1 MTSVAPVCPVSRDQ
15 AVASQPGRLIPS
27 LTSAVDLPS
36 AITLANAINNML
48 NRAAPNNLAPVIPI
62 GQPQLARIG
71 GGAGPVG
78 GFGKSVW
85 QERKAARKTQ
95 QRRFLNNDNP
105 DVWIDVE
112 FVVHMEFKDVGR
124 GATLIFNYDV
134 SDLGVPVPE

>member
-27 LTSAVDLPS
+27 LTSAIDLPS

-48 NRAAPNNLAPVIPI
+48 NRAASNNLAPVIPI
-62 GQPQLARIG
+62 GQPQLANIG

-85 QERKAARKTQ
+85 KETKSARKTQ
-95 QRRFLNNDNP
+95 QRRFVSTTDP
-105 DVWIDVE
+105 DTWIDVE
-112 FVVHMEFKDVGR
+112 FVVHMEFKDTGR
-124 GATLIFNYDV
+124 GATLVFAYDV
-134 SDLGVPVPE
+134 GNLGVAVPG